1 MDIKCTT
8 AKMLSD
14 RYDEKLQAEIEQCYI
29 RMNELEEI
37 IALLKATGSYR
48 GVETAPVE
56 VLEMQ
61 HKTMQAY
68 LTSLL
73 YRASL
78 EKIEIRINA

>member
-1 MDIKCTT
+1 MDIKYTT

-29 RMNELEEI
+29 RINELEEI
-37 IALLKATGSYR
+37 ISLVKATGSYR
-48 GVETAPVE
+48 GIETAPIE

-61 HKTMQAY
+61 HEAMQAY
-68 LTSLL
+68 FMALMS
-73 YRASL
+73 RASL

>member
-1 MDIKCTT
+1 MDIKYTT

-29 RMNELEEI
+29 RINELEEI
-37 IALLKATGSYR
+37 ISLVKATGSYQ
-48 GVETAPVE
+48 GIATAPVE

-68 LTSLL
+68 LTALM

>member
-1 MDIKCTT
+1 MDIKYTT

-14 RYDEKLQAEIEQCYI
+14 RYEEKLQAEIEQCYI
-29 RMNELEEI
+29 RMNELEELI
-37 IALLKATGSYR
+37 SLVKATGSYR
-48 GVETAPVE
+48 GVETAPIE
-56 VLEMQ
+56 ILEMQ

-68 LTSLL
+68 LTALI

>member
-1 MDIKCTT
+1 MDIKYTT

-29 RMNELEEI
+29 RINELEEI
-37 IALLKATGSYR
+37 ISLVKATGSYR
-48 GVETAPVE
+48 GIDVAPIE

-68 LTSLL
+68 LTALL
-73 YRASL
+73 YRASI